1 MQNENTDMTLTGVVY
16 KKLLGHYNVHHDH
29 RVTTCILSAKL
40 WKDFEYAH
48 QDEKS
53 GRVIGVSENHMDPV
67 AVGDRV
73 TFLPADDGS
82 GMILEVLPRRNYLAR
97 GSAKPNPRAYS
108 FEQVIA
114 SNLDQIMPVF
124 AAAEPQPKWH
134 MLDRILVAAEAHRIP
149 SQILITKFDLVQEHP
164 SEEDILRVVEM
175 YRKIGYAVIL
185 TSAVNKIGLDDLKN
199 ALYDQTS
206 LLVGKSGVGKS
217 TLLNT
222 LEPGLGLKV
231 QSVNPSSGK
240 GRHTTS
246 HLEMFPL
253 AMGGAIID
261 TPGTREFGLWGL
273 DGIDLADCF
282 PEMRPLLGQC
292 KFGLSCQHDEEPGC
306 AIRQAVMEGVISPY
320 RYQSYLRMRAD
331 L

>member
-1 MQNENTDMTLTGVVY
+1 MQNENTDIQINGVVY
-16 KKLLGHYNVHHDH
+16 KKLLGHYEVHHDH
-29 RVTTCILSAKL
+29 THTTCILSAKL

-53 GRVIGVSENHMDPV
+53 GRVTAVGENHMDPV

-73 TFLPADDGS
+73 AFKPTDDGS
-82 GMILEVLPRRNYLAR
+82 GMILEVHPRQNYLAR

-114 SNLDQIMPVF
+114 ANLDQIMPVF
-124 AAAEPQPKWH
+124 AAANPQPKWH
-134 MLDRILVAAEAHRIP
+134 MLDRILVAAESHHIP
-149 SQILITKFDLVQEHP
+149 SQIVITKFDLVKGDP
-164 SEEDILRVVEM
+164 KEEDILTVIDR
-175 YRKIGYAVIL
+175 YRKIGYPVIV
-185 TSAVNKIGLDDLKN
+185 TSAVVGRGLDSLKT
-199 ALYDQTS
+199 ALSQRTS

-217 TLLNT
+217 TLLNS
-222 LEPGLGLKV
+222 LEPGLGIKV
-231 QSVNPSSGK
+231 QSVNPSTGK

-273 DGIDLADCF
+273 DERDLADCF
-282 PEMRPLLGQC
+282 PEMRPLIGKC
-292 KFGLSCQHDEEPGC
+292 KFGLSCKHNEEPNC
-306 AIRQAVMEGVISPY
+306 AIRHAVMDGIISPY
-320 RYQSYLRMRAD
+320 RYRSYLQMRLD

>member
-1 MQNENTDMTLTGVVY
+1 MQNENTDITINGVVH
-16 KKLLGHYNVHHDH
+16 KKLLGHYDVHHDH
-29 RVTTCILSAKL
+29 SVTTCVLSAKL

-53 GRVIGVSENHMDPV
+53 GRVISVSENHMDPV
-67 AVGDRV
+67 AVGDQV
-73 TFLPADDGS
+73 TFLPVNDGT

-114 SNLDQIMPVF
+114 ANLDQIMPVF
-124 AAAEPQPKWH
+124 AAADPQPKWH

-149 SQILITKFDLVQEHP
+149 SQILITKFDLVQGHP
-164 SEEDILRVVEM
+164 EEEKIVKVVEM
-175 YRKIGYAVIL
+175 YREIGYAVIV
-185 TSAVNKIGLDDLKN
+185 TSAAHRMGLDEVKV
-199 ALYDQTS
+199 ALCHQTS

-231 QSVNPSSGK
+231 QSVNPSTGK

-273 DGIDLADCF
+273 DSTELADCF
-282 PEMRPLLGQC
+282 PEMRSLLGRC
-292 KFGLSCQHDEEPGC
+292 KFGLSCQHNEEPGC
-306 AIRQAVMEGVISPY
+306 AIRQAVMEGNISPY
-320 RYQSYLRMRAD
+320 RYRSYLRMRED